1 MVTSNERNDL
11 VWLLAMKEIIWFG
24 LLAMKEIIWFG
35 LLAMKDIIWFGFQK
49 AGAFIPLMF
58 KTLTNLNTKE
68 STNMKMELEQLINKT
83 EVLRTINEK
92 DIMGAT
98 KGKKVQNETCQT
110 NPFYLSYIYQFR
122 RIFFIP
128 L

>member
-1 MVTSNERNDL
+1 MVWFTRSERNDL
-11 VWLLAMKEIIWFG
+11 VWLLAMKKNYMVW
-24 LLAMKEIIWFG
+24 